1 MKLKKLLDLYQQEK
15 PQLRPATV
23 DKYQSVIRLFIKDTG
38 IDHIFIDRNECIQW
52 RNKILNRS
60 STGNCNNYHRH
71 MQSLF
76 NFAVKF
82 GHLESNVFSSIKMLK
97 VTVTNLKHKT
107 NDQETLE
114 KLALMFKTDTY
125 YWKNSW
131 FYLAMIDVLTFTAIR
146 RRQIIGI
153 KWKDIDFKNKT
164 LYLDAEFS
172 KNGTEYLL
180 PLNQKL
186 MDCFLLMKKKSYEG
200 NNDDQV
206 FNITK
211 FVKSYKSKNMTEEH
225 ISNLFTKWGK
235 KIEVLI
241 SPHRFRHSA
250 ATKIANNGC
259 NLKSLQDM
267 LNHKDI
273 RTTMIYV
280 ESNIDDLRQ
289 IQSVL

>member
-23 DKYQSVIRLFIKDTG
+23 NKYQSVIRLFIKDTG
-38 IDHIFIDRNECIQW
+38 IDHIFIGRNECVQW

-60 STGNCNNYHRH
+60 SAGNCNNYHRH

-82 GHLESNVFSSIKMLK
+82 GHLEFNVFSSIKMLK
-97 VTVTNLKHKT
+97 ETNLKRKT
-107 NDQETLE
+107 NNQETLE

-146 RRQIIGI
+146 RRQLIGI

-172 KNGTEYLL
+172 KNGTECLL

-186 MDCFLLMKKKSYEG
+186 INCFLLMKKKSYEG
-200 NNDDQV
+200 NKDDQV

-211 FVKSYKSKNMTEEH
+211 FVNSYKSKNMTEEH
-225 ISNLFTKWGK
+225 VSNLFTKWGK
-235 KIEVLI
+235 RIEALI

-273 RTTMIYV
+273 RTTMAYV